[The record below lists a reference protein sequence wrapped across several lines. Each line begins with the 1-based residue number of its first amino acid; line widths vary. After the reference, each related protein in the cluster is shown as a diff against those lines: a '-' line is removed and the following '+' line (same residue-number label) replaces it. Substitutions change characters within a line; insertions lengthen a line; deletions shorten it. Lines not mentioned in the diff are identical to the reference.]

1 MQAARG
7 ASLTDARSEGAARP
21 RLLLFISTLAV
32 ALAAD
37 QVTKWLAE
45 QRLSLRGDPI
55 PLVGEVLQLKLA
67 YNPGAAFSTGTAYTW
82 VFTTLAIIASVV
94 IVRFAFKA
102 YSGAWAVT
110 LGVLGGG
117 VIGNLIDRL
126 LRDPGFYH
134 GHVVDFLMLP
144 NWPIFNIADICINV
158 AAALIVLHTFRGL
171 RLDGTRE
178 SEDAG

>member
-21 RLLLFISTLAV
+21 RLLLFILTLAV

-37 QVTKWLAE
+37 QVTKYLAE

-67 YNPGAAFSTGTAYTW
+67 YNPGAAFSTGTEFTW
-82 VFTTLAIIASVV
+82 VFTTLAIVASVV
-94 IVRFAFKA
+94 IARFALKT
-102 YSGAWAVT
+102 YSAAWAVT
-110 LGVLGGG
+110 LGVLAGG

-126 LRDPGFYH
+126 FRDPGFYH

-158 AAALIVLHTFRGL
+158 AAGLIVLHTFRGL

-178 SEDAG
+178 SEDAA